1 METFTTQQEV
11 LLMIGTSFSTK
22 QLIER
27 DNSFETEQMDEVEKL
42 EEACANG
49 MLEETLPEI
58 CGPSTKQK
66 KIFLWGISE
75 GESFIHLDFG
85 ETPEKNESYY
95 SIDPYFF
102 ITTKLAN

>member
-1 METFTTQQEV
+1 MKRNKTQQEV
-11 LLMIGTSFSTK
+11 LLIVGTSFSTK

-27 DNSFETEQMDEVEKL
+27 DDSSETHSMDEVEKL

-49 MLEETLPEI
+49 LLSEALPEI
-58 CGPSTKQK
+58 CGNTANQK
-66 KIFLWGISE
+66 RIFLWGISE

-95 SIDPYFF
+95 SIDPYMF
-102 ITTKLAN
+102 ITTKYAN